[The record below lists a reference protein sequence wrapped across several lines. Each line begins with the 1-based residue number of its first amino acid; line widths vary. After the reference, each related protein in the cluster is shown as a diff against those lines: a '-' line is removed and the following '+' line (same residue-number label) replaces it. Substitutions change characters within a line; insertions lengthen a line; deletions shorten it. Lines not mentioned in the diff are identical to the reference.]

1 MKVQNMKRTSLGEL
15 IANAVSHGVGAL
27 LSIAGLVILLII
39 ADTNYELIASLIYGI
54 SLMILYFSS
63 TLLHSFP
70 EKMTRV
76 FTVFQRLDHS
86 SIFILISGTYT
97 PFLIVLLRTKEAYIM
112 FGILWGLTI
121 LGIVLKSIWISKFQM
136 VHLAIYLIMGWSI
149 LFIYKQAVPL
159 LGSTLIYVIVG
170 GLFYTIGV
178 AFYKSKFK
186 YQHFVWHLFVLAGS
200 IFHFISILMIY

>member
-1 MKVQNMKRTSLGEL
+1 MKKTSLGEL
-15 IANAVSHGVGAL
+15 IANAVSHGVGAI
-27 LSIAGLVILLII
+27 LSVAGLVVLLVI
-39 ADTNYELIASLIYGI
+39 ADTTNELIASIIYGL

-70 EKMTRV
+70 ERMERV

-86 SIFILISGTYT
+86 SIFLLITGTYT
-97 PFLIVLLRTKEAYIM
+97 PFLIVLIRTREAYIL

-121 LGIVLKSIWISKFQM
+121 LGIVLKSIWISRFQM

-149 LFIYKQAVPL
+149 MLIYQQAIPL
-159 LGSTLIYVIVG
+159 LGNTVMFVVIG

-178 AFYKSKFK
+178 AFYVSKFK
-186 YQHFVWHLFVLAGS
+186 YQHFIWHLFVLAGS
-200 IFHFISILMIY
+200 IFHFISIILIF